1 MPERNPYAPPASAQ
15 DIPPADPASLRELV
29 QGWEKLR
36 LLYNGI
42 LILPGLGI
50 LVLWLVRMHLPL
62 GVGIVLSLLVA
73 IGANIM
79 FFLGPLTELY
89 WRGTFRQGTSL
100 GRGRMLIFSAG
111 IVVSAGVFLIAFFI
125 AVFGG

>member
-1 MPERNPYAPPASAQ
+1 MPERNPYTPPASAP
-15 DIPPADPASLRELV
+15 DIPPADPASLSELV

-36 LLYNGI
+36 LLYNSI

-62 GVGIVLSLLVA
+62 GVGIVLSILVA
-73 IGANIM
+73 IAANIM
-79 FFLGPLTELY
+79 FFLGPLAELY
-89 WRGTFRQGTSL
+89 WRGLFRQGTPL

-111 IVVSAGVFLIAFFI
+111 IVVSLGVFLIPFLI

>member
-1 MPERNPYAPPASAQ
+1 MPERNPYTPPASAQ
-15 DIPPADPASLRELV
+15 DIPPKDPASLSELV

-36 LLYNGI
+36 LLYNSI

-50 LVLWLVRMHLPL
+50 LSIWLVRMHLPL
-62 GVGIVLSLLVA
+62 GVGITLSILVA
-73 IGANIM
+73 IAANIM

-89 WRGTFRQGTSL
+89 WRGLVRQGTPL

-111 IVVSAGVFLIAFFI
+111 IVVSAGVFLIALLI